1 MSESVK
7 SVFLYL
13 PIIEENLLW
22 DLYLT
27 GIGTADIPANTPYP
41 PPGHPE
47 AYDFRFKEG
56 RVLPEYQVIYI
67 SKGGG
72 IFESVQTGTV
82 PVKAGDFI
90 LLFPGVWHRYKPDE
104 ETGWK
109 EHWISWNG
117 EYLYRLFKRGFI
129 NLQNPVIT
137 ASASNQVVEIYNY
150 IWNLAQQDVSENAH
164 QMAACTMQILTIAL
178 QSNKEN
184 RSLPSAPQRHETIDS
199 KDELFIKA
207 VQLIWSHAHRNMS
220 VNSLVEELPTTRRT
234 LERRFKKALG
244 YSIGREITICRIERA
259 KHMLGE
265 TNLPIE
271 HIALAVGFS
280 GADRLAKVF
289 RIYEKCTPGQ
299 YRKKQR
305 REL

>member
-1 MSESVK
+1 MSESVENA
-7 SVFLYL
+7 FLYL

-27 GIGTADIPANTPYP
+27 GIGTADIPAKTPYP

-47 AYDFRFKEG
+47 TYDFRFKDG

-67 SKGGG
+67 SKGSG

-82 PVKAGDFI
+82 PVTTGNFI
-90 LLFPGVWHRYKPDE
+90 LLFPGVWHRYKPNE

-129 NLQNPVIT
+129 NPQNPVIT
-137 ASASNQVVEIYNY
+137 AKASNQVIDIYDY
-150 IWNLAQQDVSENAH
+150 IWNLAQQDATENAH
-164 QMAACTMQILTIAL
+164 QMAACAMQILTIAL
-178 QSNKEN
+178 RSNKKN
-184 RSLPSAPQRHETIDS
+184 WSSPLGPQRHETIDS
-199 KDELFIKA
+199 KDELFIRA

-220 VNSLVEELPTTRRT
+220 VKSLVEELPTTRRT

-244 YSIGREITICRIERA
+244 YSIGREITLCRIERA
-259 KHMLGE
+259 KHMLSE

-289 RIYEKCTPGQ
+289 RANEKCTPGQ